1 MDSKKFLSDY
11 FSNFSQLAKPNSKL
25 IEDLI
30 NLSKIIIETNKKGKK
45 IMIFGNGGSAAM
57 ASHFTVDLTKTND
70 IRCYNFNE
78 ADHITCFANDYGFE
92 NWIKKTIEFHGDEDD
107 LLILISSSGNSKN
120 MLNAC
125 EAARKKK
132 VNKIITF
139 TGFNNDNPLSKSG
152 DINIWANSS
161 VYNIVENTHQ
171 LWLLSLVDLINEQ
184 KK

>member
-57 ASHFTVDLTKTND
+57 ASHFTVDLTKTNG

-92 NWIKKTIEFHGDEDD
+92 NWIKKTIEFHGDDGD
-107 LLILISSSGNSKN
+107 LLILISSSGNSQN

-125 EAARKKK
+125 TAARSKKF
-132 VNKIITF
+132 NKIITF
-139 TGFNNDNPLSKSG
+139 TGFKNDNLLRQLG
-152 DINIWANSS
+152 DNNFWVDSS
-161 VYNIVENTHQ
+161 VYNVVENIHQ
-171 LWLLSLVDLINEQ
+171 SWILSIIDLIHQQ

>member
-1 MDSKKFLSDY
+1 MSDSKFLDNY
-11 FSNFSQLAKPNSKL
+11 FSNFSKLVQPSSKINNEL
-25 IEDLI
+25 IAA
-30 NLSKIIIETNKKGKK
+30 SKIILKTHKNKKK
-45 IMIFGNGGSAAM
+45 IMVFGNGGSAAI

-132 VNKIITF
+132 V
-139 TGFNNDNPLSKSG
+139 
-152 DINIWANSS
+152 
-161 VYNIVENTHQ
+161 
-171 LWLLSLVDLINEQ
+171 
-184 KK
+184 